1 MLSNKTFFIEFYN
14 QSDNSLLNKYKF
26 TLNAVKVSE
35 LKSQI
40 KDRLINKKDIEAD
53 SELIIKDIDDFEL
66 ASDDEVN
73 QVLNDGKI
81 KLFKKNK
88 SQPGSQIPVSQAVIS
103 QNVSNPLSLASI
115 VSQTENVVKSTI
127 LDLTNFKIPQLPAKY

>member
-88 SQPGSQIPVSQAVIS
+88 SQPGSQIPVSQVVIS